1 MMLNQLLITD
11 VLDEGVSLGADFAE
25 IFVEESQVQTLSM
38 ISSKLD
44 NANRGQDFGI
54 GIRLISGLQAVY
66 GYTNDPS
73 RESLMK
79 TVRTLAAALSQKAS
93 NAFGALDLRR
103 KDILNRHLV
112 TQDLEQVP
120 PSRRLDVLRQVS
132 DTVKHY
138 HESISQTSVNLME
151 KRQHILVANSE
162 GTLAEDTRNY
172 VRLYV
177 TAVASKGGEMQTGSH
192 GPGAHAGFE
201 FVENLDLDF
210 YANDAAR
217 MAVTMLNAGYAPSG
231 TMPVVIDNGFGG
243 VIFHEACGHGLEAT
257 SVAKNLSVFA
267 NRIGEKVAS
276 EAVTLIDDGTIPN
289 GWGSLNIDDEG
300 NPTQKNVL
308 IENGILKGY
317 LIDKLGGRRMNAAA
331 TGSGRRQN
339 YRYAPTSRMTNT
351 FIANGT
357 STKDDIIK
365 DTEYGI
371 YARYMG
377 GGSVN
382 TATGDFNFAVNEG
395 YIIRNGQIA
404 EPVRGA
410 TLIGNG
416 PDIIQKIDKVAN
428 NLSRG
433 QGMCGSISGSIP
445 ADVGQPALRV
455 TEITVG
461 GNN

>member
-1 MMLNQLLITD
+1 MLNQLLIQD
-11 VLDEGVSLGADFAE
+11 VLDEGIAQGADFAE
-25 IFVEESQVQTLSM
+25 IFVEQSESRTLSM
-38 ISSKLD
+38 ISSKID
-44 NANRGQDFGI
+44 NANRGLDFGI
-54 GIRLISGLQAVY
+54 GIRLINGLQSVY
-66 GYTNDPS
+66 GYTNDPG
-73 RESLMK
+73 RDSLLK
-79 TVRTLAAALSQKAS
+79 TVRTLAAALTSKS
-93 NAFGALDLRR
+93 TSFEGAMDLRR
-103 KDILNRHLV
+103 KNITNSHLIK
-112 TQDLEQVP
+112 QDLNDVA
-120 PSRRLDVLRQVS
+120 PSRRLEVLRKLS
-132 DTVKHY
+132 EGVKNY
-138 HESISQTSVNLME
+138 HESISQSSINLLE
-151 KRQHILVANSE
+151 KKQNILVANSE
-162 GTLAEDTRNY
+162 GVLAEDSRNY
-172 VRLYV
+172 TRLYV
-177 TAVASKGGEMQTGSH
+177 TAVASKGNEMQTGSH

-201 FVENLDLDF
+201 YVEGLDLDF

-231 TMPVVIDNGFGG
+231 QMPVVIDNGFGG

-257 SVAKNLSVFA
+257 AVAKNLSVFA
-267 NRIGEKVAS
+267 GRVGEKVAS
-276 EAVTLIDDGTIPN
+276 DGVTLIDDGTIPN

-300 NPTQKNVL
+300 NATKKNTL

-317 LIDKLGGRRMNAAA
+317 LIDKLGGRRMGQES

-339 YRYAPTSRMTNT
+339 YRFAPTSRMTNT
-351 FIANGT
+351 FIANGPHT
-357 STKDDIIK
+357 REEIIA

-382 TATGDFNFAVNEG
+382 TATGDFNFATNEA
-395 YIIRNGQIA
+395 YIIRNGKIA

-433 QGMCGSISGSIP
+433 QGMCGSVSGSIP

-455 TEITVG
+455 TDITVG

>member
-1 MMLNQLLITD
+1 MLNQLLIQD
-11 VLDEGVSLGADFAE
+11 VLDEGMSLGADFVE
-25 IFVEESQVQTLSM
+25 IFVEESQTQTLSM
-38 ISSKLD
+38 VSSKLD
-44 NANRGQDFGI
+44 NANKGIDFGI
-54 GIRLISGLQAVY
+54 GIRLLSGLQSVY
-66 GYTNDPS
+66 GYTNEPS
-73 RESLMK
+73 RESLLK
-79 TVRTLAAALSQKAS
+79 TVRTLAAALTRKTSEV
-93 NAFGALDLRR
+93 GDALDLRR
-103 KDILNRHLV
+103 QHIVNRHLV
-112 TQDLEQVP
+112 AQDLEQVP
-120 PSRRLDVLRQVS
+120 AGRRLDVLRQIS
-132 DTVKHY
+132 ETVKNY
-138 HESISQTSVNLME
+138 HGSISQQSVNLME

-162 GTLAEDTRNY
+162 GTLAEDSRNY
-172 VRLYV
+172 TRLYV
-177 TAVASKGGEMQTGSH
+177 TAVASDGGEMQTGSH

-201 FVENLDLDF
+201 YVEGLDLDF

-231 TMPVVIDNGFGG
+231 KMPVVIDNGFGG

-257 SVAKNLSVFA
+257 AVAKNLSVFA
-267 NRIGEKVAS
+267 NRVGEKVAS
-276 EAVTLIDDGTIPN
+276 DCVTLIDDGTIPN

-300 NPTQKNVL
+300 APTQKNVL

-317 LIDKLGGRRMNAAA
+317 LIDKLGGRRMGQAS

-339 YRYAPTSRMTNT
+339 YKYAPTSRMTNT

-357 STKDDIIK
+357 STKEDIIAN
-365 DTEYGI
+365 TEYGI

-382 TATGDFNFAVNEG
+382 TATGDFNFAINEG
-395 YIIRNGQIA
+395 YIIRNGQLA

-416 PDIIQKIDKVAN
+416 PEIIQNIDLVAN

-433 QGMCGSISGSIP
+433 QGMCGSVSGSIP

-461 GNN
+461 GNA